1 MALQKKEQTENQKKP
16 ENYFSVDQ
24 KKERKQSNLS
34 SNISQKKYWQKKFW
48 ALFLSKTVI

>member
-24 KKERKQSNLS
+24 KKKENNQTSPLIYHKK
-34 SNISQKKYWQKKFW
+34 NIGKKNFGH
-48 ALFLSKTVI
+48 FF